1 MVLIE
6 GGGGKIPKDRSWAKV
21 KIMMNKVDQFLDS
34 LINYDK
40 ENIHP
45 NVLVAMEPYIKN
57 KEFDPDFVKSKSNA
71 AAGLCSWAINILK
84 FYEVYCD
91 VKPKRDAL
99 AAANKMLND
108 AQTKLQGI
116 IDMVAKLEQTLI
128 DLTNQYKAA
137 IEAKV
142 KCQAEADATNATI
155 SLANR
160 LVNGL
165 ASEKIRWGNSVA
177 NMKQQAKMLPGD
189 VLLVACIISYLG
201 CFTKPYRTEL
211 MDKKW
216 LPYLKKVPK
225 PIPNSL
231 GYVGANFLSLL
242 TDDAIIAGWNNE
254 GLPSDSMSTENA
266 TILCNSL
273 KWPLMIDPQLQGI
286 KWIKNRYGKDLTTIR
301 LGTPGY
307 LDIVE
312 KCIINGTVLLI
323 ENMPEDVEPVLDSL
337 LGRQLI
343 KKGTAVKLGDK
354 EVEYNPSFQLFL
366 HSKMANPHY
375 KPELQAQTTLIN
387 FTVTKSGLEDQL
399 LAEVVK
405 ADRPDLEEQKAALTR
420 QQNEYKILLKS
431 LEDDLLSRLSNA
443 GDDILSDTTLVEN
456 LEKTKATATDIEAK
470 VKQAKITSAEIDI
483 AREFYRPAAA
493 RASVLYFILNDLNKI
508 HPMYQFSLKAFS
520 VVFDCAI
527 QRAVMS
533 DDVAVRVANLIDSI
547 TFQVFQYTTRG
558 LFECDKLIFTS
569 QMAFQILLMKDEIN
583 PSELDFLLRFPI
595 QANQVSPVEFITN
608 SGWGAIKS
616 LALMEEFRN
625 LDRDIENNAKRYQKL
640 IMKCLHVNLTNKVE
654 EVCRDRCTRKG
665 EVRRRLEEEGRSA
678 TVVHDE
684 GAEAGQNDLRSARVY
699 RGEAGQEVRAR
710 QLPALLRVLQGIRKP
725 HSHVLH
731 PLSR

>member
-1 MVLIE
+1 MTELKSFGSPPGAVLMVTGAVMVLIE

-654 EVCRDRCTRKG
+654 EVCRDRRTRKG

-684 GAEAGQNDLRSARVY
+684 GVEAG
-699 RGEAGQEVRAR
+699 
-710 QLPALLRVLQGIRKP
+710 
-725 HSHVLH
+725 
-731 PLSR
+731 

>member
-1 MVLIE
+1 MTELKSFGSPPGAVLMVTGAVMVLIE

-625 LDRDIENNAKRYQKL
+625 LDRDIENNAKRYEKL
-640 IMKCLHVNLTNKVE
+640 IVKCLLVNLIDKVE
-654 EVCRDRCTRKG
+654 EVCRDRRTRKG
-665 EVRRRLEEEGRSA
+665 EVRR
-678 TVVHDE
+678 
-684 GAEAGQNDLRSARVY
+684 
-699 RGEAGQEVRAR
+699 
-710 QLPALLRVLQGIRKP
+710 
-725 HSHVLH
+725 
-731 PLSR
+731 

>member
-1 MVLIE
+1 MVTGAVMVLIE

-625 LDRDIENNAKRYQKL
+625 LDRDIENNAKRYEKL
-640 IMKCLHVNLTNKVE
+640 IVKCLLVNLIDKVE
-654 EVCRDRCTRKG
+654 EVCGDRRTRKG
-665 EVRRRLEEEGRSA
+665 EVRG
-678 TVVHDE
+678 
-684 GAEAGQNDLRSARVY
+684 
-699 RGEAGQEVRAR
+699 
-710 QLPALLRVLQGIRKP
+710 
-725 HSHVLH
+725 
-731 PLSR
+731 

>member
-1 MVLIE
+1 MTELKSFGSPPGAVLMVTGAVMVLIE

-625 LDRDIENNAKRYQKL
+625 LDRDIENNAKRYEKL
-640 IMKCLHVNLTNKVE
+640 IVKCLYVNLIDKVE
-654 EVCRDRCTRKG
+654 EVCGDRRTRKG
-665 EVRRRLEEEGRSA
+665 EVRR
-678 TVVHDE
+678 
-684 GAEAGQNDLRSARVY
+684 
-699 RGEAGQEVRAR
+699 
-710 QLPALLRVLQGIRKP
+710 
-725 HSHVLH
+725 
-731 PLSR
+731 

>member
-1 MVLIE
+1 MTELKSFGSPPGAVLMVTGAVMVLIE

-654 EVCRDRCTRKG
+654 EVCGDRRTRKG
-665 EVRRRLEEEGRSA
+665 EVRW
-678 TVVHDE
+678 
-684 GAEAGQNDLRSARVY
+684 
-699 RGEAGQEVRAR
+699 
-710 QLPALLRVLQGIRKP
+710 
-725 HSHVLH
+725 
-731 PLSR
+731 

>member
-6 GGGGKIPKDRSWAKV
+6 SGGGKIPKDRSWAKV

-640 IMKCLHVNLTNKVE
+640 IMKCLHVNLINKVE
-654 EVCRDRCTRKG
+654 EVCGDRRTRKG
-665 EVRRRLEEEGRSA
+665 EVRR
-678 TVVHDE
+678 
-684 GAEAGQNDLRSARVY
+684 
-699 RGEAGQEVRAR
+699 
-710 QLPALLRVLQGIRKP
+710 
-725 HSHVLH
+725 
-731 PLSR
+731 

>member
-1 MVLIE
+1 MVTGAVMVLIE

-625 LDRDIENNAKRYQKL
+625 LDRDIENNAKRYEKL
-640 IMKCLHVNLTNKVE
+640 IVKCLYVNLIDKVE
-654 EVCRDRCTRKG
+654 EVCGDRRTRKG
-665 EVRRRLEEEGRSA
+665 EVRR
-678 TVVHDE
+678 
-684 GAEAGQNDLRSARVY
+684 
-699 RGEAGQEVRAR
+699 
-710 QLPALLRVLQGIRKP
+710 
-725 HSHVLH
+725 
-731 PLSR
+731 

>member
-1 MVLIE
+1 MVTGAVMVLIE

-625 LDRDIENNAKRYQKL
+625 LDRDIENNAKRYEKL
-640 IMKCLHVNLTNKVE
+640 IVKCLLVNLIDKVE
-654 EVCRDRCTRKG
+654 EVCRDGRTRKG
-665 EVRRRLEEEGRSA
+665 EVRR
-678 TVVHDE
+678 
-684 GAEAGQNDLRSARVY
+684 
-699 RGEAGQEVRAR
+699 
-710 QLPALLRVLQGIRKP
+710 
-725 HSHVLH
+725 
-731 PLSR
+731 

>member
-1 MVLIE
+1 MFQANLTELKSFGSPPGAVLMVTGAVMVLIE
-6 GGGGKIPKDRSWAKV
+6 GGGGKIPKDRSWAKI

-116 IDMVAKLEQTLI
+116 IDTVAKLEQTLV

-307 LDIVE
+307 LDTVE
-312 KCIINGTVLLI
+312 KCIIAGSVLLI

-354 EVEYNPSFQLFL
+354 EVEYNPKFQLFL

-405 ADRPDLEEQKAALTR
+405 ADRPGR
-420 QQNEYKILLKS
+420 
-431 LEDDLLSRLSNA
+431 
-443 GDDILSDTTLVEN
+443 
-456 LEKTKATATDIEAK
+456 
-470 VKQAKITSAEIDI
+470 
-483 AREFYRPAAA
+483 
-493 RASVLYFILNDLNKI
+493 
-508 HPMYQFSLKAFS
+508 FS
-520 VVFDCAI
+520 
-527 QRAVMS
+527 
-533 DDVAVRVANLIDSI
+533 
-547 TFQVFQYTTRG
+547 
-558 LFECDKLIFTS
+558 
-569 QMAFQILLMKDEIN
+569 
-583 PSELDFLLRFPI
+583 
-595 QANQVSPVEFITN
+595 
-608 SGWGAIKS
+608 
-616 LALMEEFRN
+616 
-625 LDRDIENNAKRYQKL
+625 
-640 IMKCLHVNLTNKVE
+640 
-654 EVCRDRCTRKG
+654 
-665 EVRRRLEEEGRSA
+665 
-678 TVVHDE
+678 
-684 GAEAGQNDLRSARVY
+684 
-699 RGEAGQEVRAR
+699 
-710 QLPALLRVLQGIRKP
+710 
-725 HSHVLH
+725 
-731 PLSR
+731 

>member
-625 LDRDIENNAKRYQKL
+625 LDRDIENNAKRYEKL
-640 IMKCLHVNLTNKVE
+640 ILKCLLVNLIDKVE
-654 EVCRDRCTRKG
+654 EVCGDRRTRKG
-665 EVRRRLEEEGRSA
+665 EVRW
-678 TVVHDE
+678 
-684 GAEAGQNDLRSARVY
+684 
-699 RGEAGQEVRAR
+699 
-710 QLPALLRVLQGIRKP
+710 
-725 HSHVLH
+725 
-731 PLSR
+731 

>member
-1 MVLIE
+1 MTELKSFGSPPGAVLMVTGAVMVLIE

-654 EVCRDRCTRKG
+654 EVCRDRRTRKG

-678 TVVHDE
+678 TIVHDE
-684 GAEAGQNDLRSARVY
+684 GAEAG
-699 RGEAGQEVRAR
+699 
-710 QLPALLRVLQGIRKP
+710 
-725 HSHVLH
+725 
-731 PLSR
+731 